1 MLKNTEWLWH
11 ETNITIR
18 GKTIL
23 LLLKYHICSVLK
35 VKWCR
40 TCLSLFFSTV
50 DGYGFQRSETFDQK
64 GYDDFMSQYLG
75 VMTRRAMRWNNV
87 FGNSDKITRSRLGML
102 CCSSYIG
109 LNISFILFHSMC
121 SQKFRPGN
129 HPKVCGSLPH
139 LNLISHLP
147 HTFL

>member
-1 MLKNTEWLWH
+1 MFW
-11 ETNITIR
+11 
-18 GKTIL
+18 
-23 LLLKYHICSVLK
+23 
-35 VKWCR
+35 KWNDAEPV
-40 TCLSLFFSTV
+40 SLFFSTV

-102 CCSSYIG
+102 CCSSYIE
-109 LNISFILFHSMC
+109 LIISFILFHSMC

-139 LNLISHLP
+139 LNLISHIHLIKIP
-147 HTFL
+147 TNLVNLWNPKLFNRAVLNMWY